1 MRMKKAGKLLLISA
15 LGLIFTF
22 TPFSASA
29 SEVQPLGSV
38 PYLTSISFNNAEI
51 EGGFNQSKTTFNLVL
66 ADNTVSPSLKDYTVS
81 GSADLFVTYNYDET
95 NRQTGITVTLSFE
108 NGTVFY
114 TFNYKNAEKPAVNSN
129 ADLLG
134 VVCELGELQPA
145 FDKNTTAYKLYL
157 PSDLTNFEMAAVTE
171 DINAYCA
178 PINMELRENQE
189 TDFSFVVTA
198 SDGTTKTYKFKIKR
212 VNKTMAQVKAEM
224 AQDGFESFV
233 DGELFYQKPIFNIVF
248 FSAVGGI
255 AVIAVLIVITKRIT
269 VNPYDSDEKEF
280 YSPIE

>member
-1 MRMKKAGKLLLISA
+1 MRMKKAVKLLLISA

-66 ADNTVSPSLKDYTVS
+66 ADNAVSPSLKDYTVS

-157 PSDLTNFEMAAVTE
+157 PSDLTHFEMAAVTE

-189 TDFSFVVTA
+189 TNFSFVVTA

-269 VNPYDSDEKEF
+269 VNPYDMDEKDF

>member
-1 MRMKKAGKLLLISA
+1 MRMKKAVKLLLISA

-66 ADNTVSPSLKDYTVS
+66 ADNTVSPSLKDYAVS

-157 PSDLTNFEMAAVTE
+157 PSDLTHFEMAAVTE

>member
-66 ADNTVSPSLKDYTVS
+66 ADNAVSPSLKDYTVS

-157 PSDLTNFEMAAVTE
+157 PSDLTHFEMAAVTE

>member
-1 MRMKKAGKLLLISA
+1 MRMKKAVKLLLISA
-15 LGLIFTF
+15 LCLIFTF
-22 TPFSASA
+22 TPFSVFA

-66 ADNTVSPSLKDYTVS
+66 ADNGVSPSLKDYAVN

-134 VVCELGELQPA
+134 VICELGELQPA

-157 PSDLTNFEMAAVTE
+157 PSDLTHFEMAPVTA

-189 TDFSFVVTA
+189 TDFSFTVTA

-212 VNKTMAQVKAEM
+212 VNKTMEQVKAEM

-248 FSAVGGI
+248 FSAIGGI

-269 VNPYDSDEKEF
+269 VNPYDSEEKEF
-280 YSPIE
+280 YSPID

>member
-1 MRMKKAGKLLLISA
+1 MRMKKAVKLLLISA

-22 TPFSASA
+22 APFSAYA
-29 SEVQPLGSV
+29 NEAQPLGSV

-51 EGGFNQSKTTFNLVL
+51 EGGFNQSKTTFNLIL
-66 ADNTVSPSLKDYTVS
+66 DDNGVTPSLKDYAVN
-81 GSADLFVTYNYDET
+81 GSADLFVTYNYDEA

-114 TFNYKNAEKPAVNSN
+114 TFNYKNAEKPAVNGN

-157 PSDLTNFEMAAVTE
+157 PSDLTHFEMAAVTE

-248 FSAVGGI
+248 FSAVGGT

-269 VNPYDSDEKEF
+269 VNPYDSEEKEF

>member
-1 MRMKKAGKLLLISA
+1 MPMKKAVKLLLISA

-22 TPFSASA
+22 IPFSAFA
-29 SEVQPLGSV
+29 EGQPLGSV

-51 EGGFNQSKTTFNLVL
+51 EGGFNQRKTTFNLVL
-66 ADNTVSPSLKDYTVS
+66 ADNAVSPSLKDYAVS

-114 TFNYKNAEKPAVNSN
+114 TFHYKNAEKSAVNSN

-134 VVCELGELQPA
+134 VVCELDELQPA
-145 FDKNTTAYKLYL
+145 FDKNTTSYKLYL
-157 PSDLTNFEMAAVTE
+157 PSDLTHFEMAAVTE

-269 VNPYDSDEKEF
+269 VNPYDSEEKEF

>member
-1 MRMKKAGKLLLISA
+1 MRMKKAVKLLLISA

-66 ADNTVSPSLKDYTVS
+66 ADNAVSPSLKDYTVS

-157 PSDLTNFEMAAVTE
+157 PSDLTHFEMAAVTE

-189 TDFSFVVTA
+189 TNFSFVVTA

>member
-1 MRMKKAGKLLLISA
+1 MRMKKAVKLLLISA

-66 ADNTVSPSLKDYTVS
+66 ADNAVSPSLKDYTVS

-157 PSDLTNFEMAAVTE
+157 PSDLTHFEMAAVTE

>member
-1 MRMKKAGKLLLISA
+1 MRMKKAVKLLLISA

-255 AVIAVLIVITKRIT
+255 AVIAVLIAITKRIT

>member
-1 MRMKKAGKLLLISA
+1 MRMKKAVKLLLISA

-66 ADNTVSPSLKDYTVS
+66 ADNAVSPSLKDYTVS

-95 NRQTGITVTLSFE
+95 NRQTGITVTLSFK

-114 TFNYKNAEKPAVNSN
+114 TFHYKNAEKPAVNSN

-157 PSDLTNFEMAAVTE
+157 PSDLTHFEMAAVTE

>member
-1 MRMKKAGKLLLISA
+1 MRMKKAVKLLLISA

-66 ADNTVSPSLKDYTVS
+66 ADNAVSPSLKDYAVS

-114 TFNYKNAEKPAVNSN
+114 TFHYKNAEKPAVNSN

-157 PSDLTNFEMAAVTE
+157 PSDLTHFEMAAVTE

-233 DGELFYQKPIFNIVF
+233 YGELFYQKPIFNIVF

>member
-1 MRMKKAGKLLLISA
+1 MRMKKAVKLLLISA

-66 ADNTVSPSLKDYTVS
+66 ADNAVSPSLKDYAVS

-114 TFNYKNAEKPAVNSN
+114 TFHYKNAEKPAVNSN

-157 PSDLTNFEMAAVTE
+157 PSDLTHFEMAAVTE

-224 AQDGFESFV
+224 SQDGFESFV

>member
-1 MRMKKAGKLLLISA
+1 MRMKKAVKLLLISA

-51 EGGFNQSKTTFNLVL
+51 EGGFNQSKTIFNLVL
-66 ADNTVSPSLKDYTVS
+66 ADNAVSPSLKDYTVS

-114 TFNYKNAEKPAVNSN
+114 TFHYKNAEKPAVNSN

>member
-1 MRMKKAGKLLLISA
+1 MRMKKAVKLLLISA
-15 LGLIFTF
+15 LGLIYTF

-66 ADNTVSPSLKDYTVS
+66 ADNAVSPSLKDYAVS

-114 TFNYKNAEKPAVNSN
+114 TFHYKNAKKPAVNSN

-157 PSDLTNFEMAAVTE
+157 PSDLTHFEMAAVTE

-212 VNKTMAQVKAEM
+212 VKKTMAQVKAEM

>member
-1 MRMKKAGKLLLISA
+1 MRMKKAVKLLLISA

-66 ADNTVSPSLKDYTVS
+66 ADNAVSPSLKDYTVS

-114 TFNYKNAEKPAVNSN
+114 TFHYKNAEKPAVNSN

-157 PSDLTNFEMAAVTE
+157 PSDLTHFEMAAVTE

>member
-1 MRMKKAGKLLLISA
+1 MRMKKAVKLLLISA

-114 TFNYKNAEKPAVNSN
+114 TFHYKNAEKPAVNSN

-157 PSDLTNFEMAAVTE
+157 PSDLTHFEMAAVTE

>member
-1 MRMKKAGKLLLISA
+1 MRMKKAVKLLLISA

-66 ADNTVSPSLKDYTVS
+66 ADNAVSPSLKDYAVS

-114 TFNYKNAEKPAVNSN
+114 TFHYKNAEKPAVNSN

-134 VVCELGELQPA
+134 VVCELAELQPA

-157 PSDLTNFEMAAVTE
+157 PSDLTHFEMAGVTE

-189 TDFSFVVTA
+189 ADFSFVVTA

-233 DGELFYQKPIFNIVF
+233 YGELFYQKLIFNIVF

>member
-1 MRMKKAGKLLLISA
+1 MRMKKAVKLLLISA

-66 ADNTVSPSLKDYTVS
+66 ADNAVSPSLKDYTVS

-114 TFNYKNAEKPAVNSN
+114 TFHYKNAEKPAVNSN

-198 SDGTTKTYKFKIKR
+198 ADGTTKTYKFKIKR

>member
-1 MRMKKAGKLLLISA
+1 MRMKKAVKLLLISA

-66 ADNTVSPSLKDYTVS
+66 ADNTVSPSLKDYAVS

>member
-1 MRMKKAGKLLLISA
+1 MRMKKAVKLLLIST

-66 ADNTVSPSLKDYTVS
+66 ADNTVSPSLKDYAVS

-157 PSDLTNFEMAAVTE
+157 PSDLTHFEMAAVTE

>member
-66 ADNTVSPSLKDYTVS
+66 ADNAVSPSLKDYTVS

-157 PSDLTNFEMAAVTE
+157 PSDLTHFEMAAVTE

-198 SDGTTKTYKFKIKR
+198 ADGTTKTYKFKIKR

>member
-1 MRMKKAGKLLLISA
+1 MRMKKAVKLLLISA

-66 ADNTVSPSLKDYTVS
+66 ADNAVSPSLKDYTVS

-157 PSDLTNFEMAAVTE
+157 PSDLTHFEMAAVTE

-269 VNPYDSDEKEF
+269 VNPYDMDEKDF

>member
-1 MRMKKAGKLLLISA
+1 MRMKKAVKLLLISA

-29 SEVQPLGSV
+29 SEIQPLGSV

-66 ADNTVSPSLKDYTVS
+66 ADNAVSPSLKDYAVN

-114 TFNYKNAEKPAVNSN
+114 TFHYKNAEKPAVNGN

-134 VVCELGELQPA
+134 VICELGELQPA

-157 PSDLTNFEMAAVTE
+157 PSDLTHFEMAAVTE

-178 PINMELRENQE
+178 PIYMELRENQE

-269 VNPYDSDEKEF
+269 VNPYDMDEKDF

>member
-1 MRMKKAGKLLLISA
+1 MRMKKAVKLLLISA

-66 ADNTVSPSLKDYTVS
+66 ADNAVSPSLKDYTVS

-114 TFNYKNAEKPAVNSN
+114 TFHYKNAEKPAVNSN

-157 PSDLTNFEMAAVTE
+157 PSDLTHFEMAAVTE

-269 VNPYDSDEKEF
+269 VNPYDMDEKDF